1 MKEKILALL
10 RTSSDY
16 ISGQAICEKLGVSRT
31 AVWKNINAL
40 KAEGY
45 IIDAVNNKGYRLVG
59 EPDIVTKEKIEAA
72 LTTSVIGRELYYYD
86 ETDST
91 NIRAKLAGET
101 DGTHGALFV
110 ANEQKGME
118 HSEGNQH
125 SYDISAPSGCAD
137 RECIQT
143 YDPVSTRNGACS
155 CRYSGLAGTDQMAE

>member
-72 LTTSVIGRELYYYD
+72 LTTSEENCIIMMRRIPQIYGQSLQER
-86 ETDST
+86 
-91 NIRAKLAGET
+91 
-101 DGTHGALFV
+101 
-110 ANEQKGME
+110 QME
-118 HSEGNQH
+118 HTERCLLQTNRMQDEEEEEGRG
-125 SYDISAPSGCAD
+125 APL
-137 RECIQT
+137 RE
-143 YDPVSTRNGACS
+143 PA
-155 CRYSGLAGTDQMAE
+155 

>member
-1 MKEKILALL
+1 MKGKILALL

-72 LTTSVIGRELYYYD
+72 LTTE
-86 ETDST
+86 E
-91 NIRAKLAGET
+91 N
-101 DGTHGALFV
+101 
-110 ANEQKGME
+110 
-118 HSEGNQH
+118 
-125 SYDISAPSGCAD
+125 
-137 RECIQT
+137 CIIMMRRIPQI
-143 YDPVSTRNGACS
+143 YGQSLQER
-155 CRYSGLAGTDQMAE
+155 